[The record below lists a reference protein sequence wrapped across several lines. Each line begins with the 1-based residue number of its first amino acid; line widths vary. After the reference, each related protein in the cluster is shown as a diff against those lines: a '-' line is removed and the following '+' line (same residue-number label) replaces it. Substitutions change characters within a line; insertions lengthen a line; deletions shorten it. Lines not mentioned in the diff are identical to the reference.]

1 MTYGWI
7 LADGLLYVCLS
18 LVLGTFLLGM
28 IHPAYQPGIHMPK
41 KALTGMI
48 IGIMLLSAM
57 PMLQVIMFFVTAFD
71 YTFGFVLSYVLGSYN
86 AGHGWL
92 ATIICGLLLIIVL
105 YQRVWNDRPRLMS
118 AIGLM
123 LAIGMVAGIGYTSH
137 SSSLYGLTGFLTH
150 SVHLLSV
157 MLWLGVLFVVAWF
170 TKQSDRSENSER
182 LGHGQSDN
190 WKAWLSWMSPFAM
203 ICYIAAIASGL
214 LMMLSFTD
222 NYAGS
227 LAVPFG
233 QALLIKHALLLPLTA
248 LAATNS
254 FLLKGYLARQPDW
267 SPVRWLR
274 VETVFALL
282 VLLGTAY
289 LSNQSPPHDLVAAV
303 DSQAIALSP
312 LWTLFYEPFGQ
323 ATLYGVLQLG
333 WSLTAIAV
341 ALLAL
346 VLVIAGVWMLVR
358 FRSTWTSLG
367 LLICSAISL
376 YTAVMLSVHP

>member
-1 MTYGWI
+1 MLYGVI
-7 LADGLLYVCLS
+7 LADLLLYVCLS
-18 LVLGTFLLGM
+18 LVLGTLLLGM

-41 KALTGMI
+41 KALAGMI
-48 IGIMLLSAM
+48 IGIMLLSAI
-57 PMLQVIMFFVTAFD
+57 PMLQVISFFVTEFD

-92 ATIICGLLLIIVL
+92 ATVICGSLLIIVL
-105 YQRVWNDRPRLMS
+105 YQRVWNDRPRIVS
-118 AIGLM
+118 AIGLLLTLGM
-123 LAIGMVAGIGYTSH
+123 LAGIGYTSH
-137 SSSLYGLTGFLTH
+137 SSSLYGLTGFVTH

-157 MLWLGVLFVVAWF
+157 TLWLGVLFVVAWF
-170 TKQSDRSENSER
+170 TKRSDRSDNSR
-182 LGHGQSDN
+182 SDN
-190 WKAWLSWMSPFAM
+190 NWQAWLGWMTPFAM

-222 NYAGS
+222 NYVGS

-254 FLLKGYLARQPDW
+254 FLLKGYLARHPDW
-267 SPVRWLR
+267 SPLRWLR
-274 VETVFALL
+274 IETVLALL

-289 LSNQSPPHDLVAAV
+289 LSNQSPPHDLVAAL
-303 DSQAIALSP
+303 DSQVIPLSP

-323 ATLYGVLQLG
+323 ATMYGLLQLG
-333 WSLTAIAV
+333 WSFTGIAI

-346 VLVIAGVWMLVR
+346 VLVIAGIWMLVR
-358 FRSTWTSLG
+358 FRSIWTSLG
-367 LLICSAISL
+367 LLVCSAISL
-376 YTAVMLSVHP
+376 YTAVMMSVHS